1 MTHTL
6 LLPAELTIYTV
17 GELRPQWLAWLA
29 RCAEADAPAE
39 APVDGSAVDQIDAAG
54 VQLLVALSR
63 SLASAQRALQFRSV
77 SPVLADACAALG
89 LPVSLIVAPA
99 ARGGAT

>member
-6 LLPAELTIYTV
+6 TLPAELTIYTV

-29 RCAEADAPAE
+29 RCAATDAPAD

-54 VQLLVALSR
+54 VQLLIALSR

-77 SPVLADACAALG
+77 SPVLADACSALG
-89 LPVSLIVAPA
+89 LPVPLAESEA
-99 ARGGAT
+99 AGGAT